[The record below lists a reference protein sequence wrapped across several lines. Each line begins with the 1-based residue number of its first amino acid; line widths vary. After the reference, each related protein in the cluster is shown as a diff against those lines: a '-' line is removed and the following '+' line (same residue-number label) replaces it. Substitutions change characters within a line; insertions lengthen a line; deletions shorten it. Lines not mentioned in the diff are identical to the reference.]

1 MVNISLRPTQDDID
15 LLKKELVQVQQLTD
29 TIVREKENENKHL
42 KRDYDNMKRNLEE
55 YWIFLNNWLKIID
68 NFFNSLIRKAEE
80 AKTMTEKLENL
91 KQFEE

>member
-42 KRDYDNMKRNLEE
+42 KRDFDNMKKNLEE
-55 YWIFLNNWLKIID
+55 Y
-68 NFFNSLIRKAEE
+68 
-80 AKTMTEKLENL
+80 
-91 KQFEE
+91 

>member
-1 MVNISLRPTQDDID
+1 MLKIQEEYVKRSKQLSDLENELTLRYLKFNPFFFHSFMVNISLRPTQDDID

-55 YWIFLNNWLKIID
+55 Y
-68 NFFNSLIRKAEE
+68 
-80 AKTMTEKLENL
+80 
-91 KQFEE
+91 